1 MQWFPLTEFYKNMCG
16 IIGGIT
22 AEIFDEIAL
31 LDTVGHRGPDNKGFF
46 RQGNLFLGHTRLS
59 IQDLSENGNQPMF
72 SADGRYVI
80 VFNGEIYNHLAIRE
94 NFKNEFHFKSTGDT
108 ETVLYAFIKY
118 GSDFL
123 KNLNG
128 IFALAIYD
136 IQENE
141 IFIARDHFGIKP
153 LYIYQDAEKFLF
165 SSELKTFLEFDINKT
180 LEPKALNN
188 YLSFLWSPGEL
199 VPFSHVKKLLPG
211 NFLQFNVAD
220 FANVKPI
227 SYYKIKFDGI
237 YSKLNEE
244 LLIEQLDQYLTKA
257 VQRQMLSDVPVGFF
271 LSGGLDSSLI
281 VAIAKKLFPDNKF
294 PCFTIDIGNWSDGTE
309 NFAND
314 LFYAKKVASLL
325 KIELNIVKADINI
338 LNRFD
343 EMIWHLD
350 EPQADAAPL
359 NVLNI
364 AMLAKEMGIK
374 VLLGG
379 AGGDDIFSGYRRH
392 KALSFEKYF
401 QFIPTPIGKL
411 IKQTVRLLPNINSF
425 TRRLRK
431 VVANLD
437 KSTDE
442 RMAGYFNW
450 LPIETV
456 HSLFSKEWQEKL
468 KDYNPNSF
476 FEKLTNEIPD
486 EKNLL
491 NRILYW
497 EIKSFLVDHNLN
509 YTDKMAM
516 AVGVEARVPFL
527 DAELVDFSLTIPPEL
542 KMKNGEAKY
551 ILKKVAERYLPDD
564 IIYRSKTGFGAPVRK
579 WITSDLDT
587 MISERL
593 SYENIQRRGIFDY
606 DKVWELIESNKK
618 GEIDASYSIWT
629 LLAIDSWITQFVEK
643 KY

>member
-1 MQWFPLTEFYKNMCG
+1 MCG

-31 LDTVGHRGPDNKGFF
+31 LDTIGHRGPDNKGFF
-46 RQGNLFLGHTRLS
+46 IQGDFFLGHTRLS

-72 SADGRYVI
+72 SADRRYII
-80 VFNGEIYNHLAIRE
+80 VFNGEIYNHLEIRE
-94 NFKNEFHFKSTGDT
+94 QFKNEFHFKSTGDT

-118 GSDFL
+118 GSSCL
-123 KNLNG
+123 EKLNG

-136 IQENE
+136 IQEKE
-141 IFIARDHFGIKP
+141 LFIARDQFGVKP
-153 LYIYQDAEKFLF
+153 LYIYQDAHQFLF
-165 SSELKTFLEFDINKT
+165 SSELKSFLSFDIDKT
-180 LEPKALNN
+180 LEPKAFNN

-199 VPFSHVKKLLPG
+199 VPFHYVKKLLPG
-211 NFLQFNVAD
+211 NFLQFKVAN
-220 FANVKPI
+220 FHTAKSI
-227 SYYKIKFDGI
+227 TYH
-237 YSKLNEE
+237 KLAFNGQYTNLSEE
-244 LLIEQLDQYLTKA
+244 VLIDLLDQKLVAA
-257 VQRQMLSDVPVGFF
+257 VKRQMLSDVPVGFF

-281 VAIAKKLFPDNKF
+281 VAIAKKLFPHNKF
-294 PCFTIDIGNWSDGTE
+294 PCFTIDIGNWSDGSE

-314 LFYAKKVASLL
+314 LFYAKKVAELL
-325 KIELNIVKADINI
+325 DVELNIVKADINI
-338 LNRFD
+338 LEHFD
-343 EMIWHLD
+343 KMIWHLD

-364 AMLAKEMGIK
+364 AQLAKEMGIK

-411 IKQTVRLLPNINSF
+411 IKQAASLFPNINSF

-431 VVANLD
+431 IVANLD

-456 HSLFSKEWQEKL
+456 HSLFSKEWREKL
-468 KDYNPNSF
+468 NNYNPNNL
-476 FEKLTNEIPD
+476 FEKLTNEIPN

-491 NRILYW
+491 NRMLYW
-497 EIKSFLVDHNLN
+497 ELKSFLVDHNLN

-527 DAELVDFSLTIPPEL
+527 DVELVDFSLTIPPEL

-551 ILKKVAERYLPDD
+551 ILKKVAERYLPNE
-564 IIYRSKTGFGAPVRK
+564 IIYRPKTGFGAPVRK
-579 WITSDLDT
+579 WIIYDLDT

-606 DKVWELIESNKK
+606 NKVWELIESNKK
-618 GEIDASYSIWT
+618 GEIDASYSIWA